1 MVVVVVVE
9 VSSQAELLIV
19 VEENWSLMEDHYWIK
34 AEKVMS

>member
-1 MVVVVVVE
+1 MVVVVE

-19 VEENWSLMEDHYWIK
+19 VEENWSLMEDQYWIK